1 MTMRSITEQG
11 VGAQR
16 ERDRHEVEAVPDQ
29 GGLVVAWGAAG
40 QQDRT
45 GTGPTGPVQSGAAQP
60 VLTPDEVASVIS
72 LAARAPSLHN
82 TQPWKFR
89 PRSDCIELLADP
101 DRKLAAVDPA
111 GRELM
116 ISCGAAV
123 FGLRLGLRRVGRLPG
138 VALQPDPAQPLLL
151 ARVWPA
157 GDAALTPAETDLIT
171 AVPHRHTHRGPFSAG
186 EIPARLL
193 DSLVTDASAEGCDLV
208 FISDP
213 QAVGRLGGLVR
224 RAGAEQRANAEMS
237 AELARW
243 VRPIGSQARDGVPA
257 TARLADEGREQTGSP
272 GSLTAPRQPDRSAW
286 LARPVPRSRRDPGT
300 RRLPER
306 LAPRDFGLP
315 GTELPGGEPPLVT
328 GVLMTPGDTPADWLR
343 AGQALDRLLLRAAV
357 RWVFASLQ
365 SQPTESPRHRR
376 AVRALAGAQGF
387 PQLLLQFG
395 RANTAPA
402 TPRRPQTELLVTD

>member
-1 MTMRSITEQG
+1 MTMRSITKHG

-16 ERDRHEVEAVPDQ
+16 ERDRHQVEAVPDQ
-29 GGLVVAWGAAG
+29 SGLVIACGAAG
-40 QQDRT
+40 QQDKT
-45 GTGPTGPVQSGAAQP
+45 GTGPTGPVQSGAARP
-60 VLTPDEVASVIS
+60 VLTPAEIASVIS
-72 LAARAPSLHN
+72 FAARAPSLHN

-89 PRSDCIELLADP
+89 PRPDCIDLLADP
-101 DRKLAAVDPA
+101 DRKLAVVDPA

-123 FGLRLGLRRVGRLPG
+123 FGLRLGLRRVGRLAG

-157 GDAALTPAETDLIT
+157 GHAARTPAEADLIA
-171 AVPHRHTHRGPFSAG
+171 AVPHRHTHRGPFSPG
-186 EIPARLL
+186 EVPARLL
-193 DSLVTDASAEGCDLV
+193 DSLRTDATAEGCDLV

-213 QAVGRLGGLVR
+213 QAVGRLGRVVR

-243 VRPIGSQARDGVPA
+243 VRPLGSQARDGVPA
-257 TARLADEGREQTGSP
+257 TARLADAGHE
-272 GSLTAPRQPDRSAW
+272 
-286 LARPVPRSRRDPGT
+286 

-315 GTELPGGEPPLVT
+315 GTELPGGEPPMAT
-328 GVLMTPGDTPADWLR
+328 AVLMTPGDTPADWLR
-343 AGQALDRLLLRAAV
+343 AGQALDRLLLRAAA
-357 RWVFASLQ
+357 RWVFASLH

-376 AVRALAGAQGF
+376 AVRALAGGQGY

-395 RANTAPA
+395 RANTAAA
-402 TPRRPQTELLVTD
+402 TPRRPPADLVVTD

>member
-1 MTMRSITEQG
+1 MRSITDQG

-16 ERDRHEVEAVPDQ
+16 ERDRDQVEAVPDQ
-29 GGLVVAWGAAG
+29 SGLIVARGPAG
-40 QQDRT
+40 QQDKK
-45 GTGPTGPVQSGAAQP
+45 GTGPTGPLQSVAAQP
-60 VLTPDEVASVIS
+60 VLTPAEVASVIS
-72 LAARAPSLHN
+72 VAARAPSLHN

-101 DRKLAAVDPA
+101 DRKLAAADPA

-123 FGLRLGLRRVGRLPG
+123 FGLRLGLRRVGRLAG
-138 VALQPDPAQPLLL
+138 VALQPDPAQPLLV

-157 GDAALTPAETDLIT
+157 GHAARTPAEADLIA
-171 AVPHRHTHRGPFSAG
+171 AVPHRHTHRGPFSPG
-186 EIPARLL
+186 EVPVRLL
-193 DSLVTDASAEGCDLV
+193 DALVTDATAEGCDLV

-213 QAVGRLGGLVR
+213 RAVGRLGGLVR

-243 VRPIGSQARDGVPA
+243 VRPLGSQARDGVPA
-257 TARLADEGREQTGSP
+257 TARLADAGPEQTGSE
-272 GSLTAPRQPDRSAW
+272 GSLAGPAW
-286 LARPVPRSRRDPGT
+286 LARSRRHPAT

-315 GTELPGGEPPLVT
+315 GTELPGGEPPVAT

-343 AGQALDRLLLRAAV
+343 AGQALERLLLRAAA

-365 SQPTESPRHRR
+365 SQPIESPRHRR
-376 AVRALAGAQGF
+376 AVRALAGGQGF

-395 RANTAPA
+395 RANTAAA
-402 TPRRPQTELLVTD
+402 TPRRPRAELVVTD